1 MWKWIIIIPVV
12 LILAYVGLSLWSGGC
27 EQPREDKLD
36 MPGSEKATHSFFI
49 QNTGGLILSSDYEQ
63 HGVSPGSR
71 IFVLQGYWEMRG
83 SKFKFVPGDIILD
96 ESVFGEITVQRRSV
110 E

>member
-1 MWKWIIIIPVV
+1 MWKLIIIILVV
-12 LILAYVGLSLWSGGC
+12 LAVAYVGLSLWSGGC

-63 HGVSPGSR
+63 HGVIPGSR
-71 IFVLQGYWEMRG
+71 LFILHGYWEMRG
-83 SKFKFVPGDIILD
+83 SKFKFLPSDIPLD
-96 ESVFGEITVQRRSV
+96 EAIFGEITVQRRSV